1 MSNRSKKII
10 IGILIIAVLLSVWN
24 YYIGYYNAISWKV
37 TTTAEV
43 ITFPAWEM
51 DNGLIKHQINGEK
64 YLLQERYSGSEIK
77 RNISIDQMYLATI
90 WFGIC
95 TFLAL
100 STTFNRNFFFV
111 VIAALALMINRLNL
125 HEIELFGVEKKI
137 VMIIFFISLAGPL
150 VYFHEFNKKI
160 PFAIRLGVL
169 ILVSMGMCFGIN
181 DATVFT
187 DHFLAHSLFS
197 FILFSVV
204 FLALLSEEIVFTL
217 LYVVSSSKGGKSNH
231 LHFII
236 LSSIYLGNLMLYYL
250 NKSGIYENSFFF
262 FDPFLLLV
270 LSTSIALWSLKFKD
284 QLLKEYL
291 PQGLLPL
298 IFASLGMIT
307 FSFLSL
313 SYQRGIDSIYQS
325 FYYLIVYFHIGFGTF
340 FLFYIIANFLDP
352 LIKGFEVYK
361 IAYRERNFPYVTARI
376 GGFIA
381 IAAFYF
387 LSGQE
392 PYNLLR
398 SGYYNYLSEKEEAIG
413 NELLSKE
420 YLSYAEFLGFNTHY
434 PNYRLGW
441 KEWIKENE
449 FNAKSYFFNAT
460 QRYPSPFAWIN
471 YGNLESEVNPNKVQA
486 TYDEALR
493 RINSP
498 EMKNNLG
505 IIHLQKGEVEH
516 AINYF
521 DNIEFSDSWNHAP
534 LINKWNA
541 LKKIES
547 YDSLSAWEDYQ
558 KGNFGVKSNI
568 LTTLVETR
576 GFEFVYNDLG
586 TAALLHRHAYL
597 LNSSF
602 IFKHDSIKS
611 FIQKELDQSTNTTTI
626 NRLAKALA
634 LHLYK
639 RGEVNQAFIILDQL
653 QANSNRLLKGT
664 YLDALGKLALD
675 QSAYL
680 LAIDFFTEAIQEGH
694 ESSRLNRLEAFAAL
708 GEKEKVTN
716 ELLKIIEKDP
726 SLTDYGNDLIQKASI
741 YDARIKKSPAL
752 KIDSMS
758 TSDLILLAQ
767 KNAFN
772 DEIIISAVNELNKR
786 DTLSGYNILI
796 EAIEINPY
804 SSELLKSY
812 ILTAIRW
819 NLNEYAEQSLEK
831 LREITSDKDFNSFLE
846 LYYQRKKELRND
858 GWI

>member
-1 MSNRSKKII
+1 M
-10 IGILIIAVLLSVWN
+10 
-24 YYIGYYNAISWKV
+24 
-37 TTTAEV
+37 TTIAEV
-43 ITFPAWEM
+43 IEFPAWEM

-64 YLLQERYSGSEIK
+64 YLLLERYSGSEIK
-77 RNISIDQMYLATI
+77 RNIRMDQVYLATI
-90 WFGIC
+90 WLGIC
-95 TFLAL
+95 IFLAL

-125 HEIELFGVEKKI
+125 HEIELFGIEKKI

-169 ILVSMGMCFGIN
+169 ILVSIGICFGVN
-181 DATVFT
+181 NATVFT

-197 FILFSVV
+197 FILFSLV
-204 FLALLSEEIVFTL
+204 FLALVSEEIVFTL

-231 LHFII
+231 LHFIV

-270 LSTSIALWSLKFKD
+270 LSTSIAFWSLKFKD
-284 QLLKEYL
+284 QLLKEFL
-291 PQGLLPL
+291 PQGLAPL
-298 IFASLGMIT
+298 IFVALGIIT
-307 FSFLSL
+307 FSLLSL

-340 FLFYIIANFLDP
+340 FLFYVIANFLDP
-352 LIKGFEVYK
+352 LIKGFEIYK
-361 IAYRERNFPYVTARI
+361 IVYRERNFPYVTARL

-392 PYNLLR
+392 PYNLLK
-398 SGYYNYLSEKEEAIG
+398 SGYYNYLSEKEETIG

-441 KEWIKENE
+441 KEWMKENE
-449 FNAKSYFFNAT
+449 FNAKSHFFNAT

-471 YGNLESEVNPNKVQA
+471 YGNIESETNPNKVQA

-505 IIHLQKGEVEH
+505 IIHLRNGEVEK
-516 AINYF
+516 ALNYF
-521 DNIEFSDSWNHAP
+521 DDLESSNSWNNAP
-534 LINKWNA
+534 LINKWNT

-547 YDSLSAWEDYQ
+547 HDSLSALKDYQ

-568 LTTLVETR
+568 LITLTETK
-576 GFEFVYNDLG
+576 GFEFVYDDLD
-586 TAALLHRHAYL
+586 TAALLHRQAYL

-611 FIQKELDQSTNTTTI
+611 LIQKELDQSTNTTAI
-626 NRLAKALA
+626 SRLAKALA

-639 RGEVNQAFIILDQL
+639 KGEVNQAFIILDEL

-680 LAIDFFTEAIQEGH
+680 LSIDFFTEAIQEGY
-694 ESSRLNRLEAFAAL
+694 EPSRLNRLEAFAAL
-708 GEKEKVTN
+708 GEKEKVMN
-716 ELLKIIEKDP
+716 ELLKIVEKDP
-726 SLTDYGNDLIQKASI
+726 GLTDYSNELLQKISV
-741 YDARIKKSPAL
+741 YKARIKKSYAL

-758 TSDLILLAQ
+758 ISDLISLAQ

-786 DTLSGYNILI
+786 DIFSGYNILV

-812 ILTAIRW
+812 ILTAIQW

-831 LREITSDKDFNSFLE
+831 LREITIDEDFSSFLI
-846 LYYQRKKELRND
+846 LYNERKKELQND
-858 GWI
+858 GWE